1 MNATVNSV
9 YSLDKKTK
17 LSLLVLIFGFLVTI
31 VQTCFWVDA
40 GKTKENKAYEY
51 KFQLDI
57 WNNEIHKNFNLIKE
71 SGVVPKLLL
80 SKDGITLNDETM
92 KNINEYH
99 HLLKELLRALN
110 FNSSVA
116 IYLLNDISQMT
127 GKVLINI
134 EEPHKLIRE
143 IKDFSLL
150 IESFKNREERLNSY
164 YPELISA
171 FNYNKE
177 FNDTEKDELFKK
189 QVSLLQELYSSD
201 ALFLKHNTD
210 PFAFVKDLGESANA
224 MLNNYELVIT
234 TYNEQVTFEDNLKKS
249 IIYFLTLLSFYL
261 SALIL
266 LKPENKSI
274 CKRVSR

>member
-1 MNATVNSV
+1 MNAAVNSV

-51 KFQLDI
+51 KFQLDV

-80 SKDGITLNDETM
+80 SQDGIKLNDKTL

-99 HLLKELLRALN
+99 YLLKELLRALN

-134 EEPHKLIRE
+134 EEPHKLVEE
-143 IKDFSLL
+143 IKNFSLL
-150 IESFKNREERLNSY
+150 IESFKKREERLNSY

-177 FNDTEKDELFKK
+177 LNDKEKDELFKK

-201 ALFLKHNTD
+201 ELFLKHNTD

-249 IIYFLTLLSFYL
+249 IIYFLTLFSFYL

-266 LKPENKSI
+266 LQPESKSI
-274 CKRVSR
+274 CKRT